1 MKTAAII
8 PTSEMSEWKE
18 KDELESQLPN
28 AAWKAECLDCAW
40 VSSDLGMEHLSLG
53 LAWKH

>member
-28 AAWKAECLDCAW
+28 ATWKAECLDCAW